1 MTRYARMLRTLL
13 LPAACTFAAAEPARA
28 LDVER
33 SVRIDDSA
41 SVAGRQLMLNGAGV
55 ARRLV
60 FRVYAIGL
68 YLIDRKDTAAEVLAT
83 DGPRRITI
91 AVLRGISGTE
101 FQRAVA
107 DHVHRLALQHDRDVV
122 QAQMV
127 GLVKAISRQPDGLRE
142 GDTLTLDW
150 VPGTGT
156 VVQLNGK
163 ALVAPMPGQ
172 AFYNALLSIWLGDD
186 PAEPSLKPKLLGRRW
201 S

>member
-1 MTRYARMLRTLL
+1 MLRALL
-13 LPAACTFAAAEPARA
+13 LPAVCTLAAADTARA

-83 DGPRRITI
+83 EGPRRITI

-107 DHVHRLALQHDRDVV
+107 DHVHRLGLQHEREMVRD
-122 QAQMV
+122 QMAV
-127 GLVKAISRQPDGLRE
+127 LVSAISRQPDGLRE

>member
-1 MTRYARMLRTLL
+1 MTRYARMFQTLL
-13 LPAACTFAAAEPARA
+13 VPAACAFAPAPPAWA

-33 SVRIDDSA
+33 SVRIEDSA

-83 DGPRRITI
+83 EGPRRIAI
-91 AVLRGISGTE
+91 AVLRDISGTD

-107 DHVHRLALQHDRDVV
+107 DHVHRLALQHDRDMVRE
-122 QAQMV
+122 QMV
-127 GLVKAISRQPDGLRE
+127 VLVRAISKQPEGLRE

-150 VPGTGT
+150 IPGTGT

-163 ALVAPMPGQ
+163 PLVAPMPGQ
-172 AFYNALLSIWLGDD
+172 AFYNALLSIWLGDE

>member
-33 SVRIDDSA
+33 AVRIDDSA

-83 DGPRRITI
+83 EGLRRITI
-91 AVLRGISGTE
+91 A
-101 FQRAVA
+101 
-107 DHVHRLALQHDRDVV
+107 
-122 QAQMV
+122 
-127 GLVKAISRQPDGLRE
+127 
-142 GDTLTLDW
+142 
-150 VPGTGT
+150 
-156 VVQLNGK
+156 
-163 ALVAPMPGQ
+163 APRSAGS
-172 AFYNALLSIWLGDD
+172 AHWRSCACS
-186 PAEPSLKPKLLGRRW
+186 
-201 S
+201 